1 VPAVASETSNAVPA
15 AKFTVALL
23 WLPSFKIMDLELAA
37 DSKSYLVS
45 TALITKGAL
54 PPPVNVT
61 F

>member
-37 DSKSYLVS
+37 DSKSYFVS